1 MSNEVLN
8 SLLKE
13 YEQKKLKSEI
23 DLEKRKTNLYIK
35 IPKLK
40 EIEDELNHYAINTA
54 KLILENKN
62 TSLNSLQKKID
73 ELKLEKEKIL
83 KSENLD
89 INYLKPFYE
98 CELCKDTGYIRDIN
112 YNSQMCNCL
121 KQRLLDYSF
130 HKSNMTN
137 LKSENF
143 NNFNENLFS
152 DKINYEKYQF
162 NISPRDN
169 INNIKN
175 NCINFIEHFDD
186 PSTNNLLF
194 SGNTGLREDIYVK
207 LYRTRV
213 IKKR

>member
-1 MSNEVLN
+1 MSNEILN

-23 DLEKRKTNLYIK
+23 DLEKRKSDLYEK
-35 IPKLK
+35 VPKLK

-62 TSLNSLQKKID
+62 TSLNSLQEKINELKID
-73 ELKLEKEKIL
+73 
-83 KSENLD
+83 
-89 INYLKPFYE
+89 
-98 CELCKDTGYIRDIN
+98 KDTGYIRDIN

-121 KQRLLDYSF
+121 KQKLLDYSF

-137 LKSENF
+137 LKNENF

-152 DKINYEKYQF
+152 DEVNVKKYKF
-162 NISPRDN
+162 DISPRDN

-186 PSTNNLLF
+186 PNTNNLLF
-194 SGNTGLREDIYVK
+194 SGNTGLRKDIYVK
-207 LYRTRV
+207 LYRARIT
-213 IKKR
+213 KKGENCALSNSLHTP